1 MAIWREARS
10 DLPLHLL
17 GDRPADLVRGDLAF
31 LEGGRW
37 LQLVTTAPRFGGPP
51 RHPDAFVAAYPTL
64 SIGTTLFMGGG
75 VMLMWGERLGFD
87 RLFSEVVPGALV
99 ILGFAVAALSGCVYL
114 FMRPAVLI
122 PPPLRGATGALGT
135 SQREPQP

>member
-1 MAIWREARS
+1 VIY
-10 DLPLHLL
+10 LCT
-17 GDRPADLVRGDLAF
+17 F
-31 LEGGRW
+31 LEIALLISCVAILRSWRGGRW
-37 LQLVTTAPRFGGPP
+37 LQLVTTAPRFGGPR
-51 RHPDAFVAAYPTL
+51 RHPDAFAAAYPTL

-135 SQREPQP
+135 SQREPNRRRATR